1 MKRFSLIFSLAL
13 IGLLASCGPRGY
25 QSYTWEY
32 HEIDSRYDNGP
43 DTAAIAAIAKYDSS
57 MAALQEI
64 VSYSKDIYSKEK
76 PESGLSNFM
85 ADALREFAEQYTGET
100 IDVAITNFGGIR
112 TDLPQG
118 AVRVYDIYSI
128 SPFNNAV
135 NILHMKGSALRKVF
149 SDMAKKGS
157 VQAVSGV
164 TLKIHDK
171 SLKECQVAGKP
182 IDDNRL
188 YKIATI
194 DFLVTGGDGMDFGDG
209 IEFRG
214 ETGVYL
220 RDAII
225 EVLKQK
231 LAAGEVLDLKKDGR
245 VVVTYSNK

>member
-13 IGLLASCGPRGY
+13 IGLLASCGPKGY

-43 DTAAIAAIAKYDSS
+43 DTAAFAAISKYDSS
-57 MAALQEI
+57 MAALQVI
-64 VSYSKDIYSKEK
+64 VSYSNAVYTKEK
-76 PESGLSNFM
+76 PESGLSNLM
-85 ADALREFAEQYTGET
+85 ADALREFAEQYTGEK
-100 IDVAITNFGGIR
+100 IDVGITNFGGIR
-112 TDLPQG
+112 NDLPQG

-128 SPFNNAV
+128 APFNN
-135 NILHMKGSALRKVF
+135 NITILHMKGSALRKVF
-149 SDMAKKGS
+149 SDMAKRGS
-157 VQAVSGV
+157 VQAVSGI

-171 SLKECQVAGKP
+171 SLKECLVAGKP
-182 IDDNRL
+182 IDENRL

-214 ETGVYL
+214 DTGMYL
-220 RDAII
+220 RDALI
-225 EVLKQK
+225 EILKQK